1 MMKHILSIIAIVS
14 AFLCCS
20 ISMQAKNQVQTPDFD
35 FPKEASEKAAADLN
49 KALKT
54 NDASLL
60 IDALVRYGIAESIIS
75 PDNLP
80 AIINKME

>member
-1 MMKHILSIIAIVS
+1 MMKHILSMIAIVS

-20 ISMQAKNQVQTPDFD
+20 ISMQAKNQVQTPNFD
-35 FPKEASEKAAADLN
+35 FPKKTSEKAAADLN

-60 IDALVRYGIAESIIS
+60 IDALVRYGIA
-75 PDNLP
+75 
-80 AIINKME
+80 